1 MQTSTITFEKFT
13 RTSKRTNKPTLATDN
28 TRQCKKSLKLER
40 KLARKNK
47 RFDYSG
53 EL

>member
-1 MQTSTITFEKFT
+1 MQTNTTTFEKFS
-13 RTSKRTNKPTLATDN
+13 RSNKPMLSTDN
-28 TRQCKKSLKLER
+28 TRQCKKSIKLAR

-47 RFDYSG
+47 RFDYEG

>member
-1 MQTSTITFEKFT
+1 MQTSTITFEKFN
-13 RTSKRTNKPTLATDN
+13 RSNRPTLATDS

>member
-1 MQTSTITFEKFT
+1 MQTNNTVFEKFI
-13 RTSKRTNKPTLATDN
+13 RSNKPTLATDS

-47 RFDYSG
+47 RFDYSR